1 MTALLIALVW
11 LLAPITAWVL
21 FVETGRAVTGRAD
34 RHDWALWE
42 REVSS

>member
-21 FVETGRAVTGRAD
+21 FVETGRAVTRHHRRAGA
-34 RHDWALWE
+34 R
-42 REVSS
+42 